1 MTLMD
6 WAATLSGFAAFLG
19 TIVLCVRWIVKSY
32 LIELKPNG
40 GGSIKDAVNDI
51 KREMVEVRVSLARLE
66 GKFHQHVEETKD

>member
-1 MTLMD
+1 MSLTD
-6 WAATLSGFAAFLG
+6 WATTLSGFTAVLIAVAAL
-19 TIVLCVRWIVKSY
+19 VRWMVKSY

-51 KREMVEVRVSLARLE
+51 KREMVEIRVSLARLE